1 MQLVNSKS
9 VMQRLGGISRVSLWR
24 YVNDPELD
32 FPQPIVVR
40 TRRFWKEDDLA
51 NWVESR
57 VH

>member
-24 YVNDPELD
+24 YVNDPDLD

-51 NWVESR
+51 KWVDSR
-57 VH
+57 AH

>member
-40 TRRFWKEDDLA
+40 TRRFWKEDDLT

-57 VH
+57 IH